1 MRKSCGRWWAVI
13 AVCCAAPAMV
23 SACGT
28 APAGE
33 LAASRSAPVSHLDVA
48 WVTEAHQADLA
59 EVQAGQFAESSG
71 SNPTIR
77 QAGAVLVRDH
87 QAFDTKLVSVAGKL
101 RIGLPT
107 YMSVDQT
114 ELGDR
119 LSGEQGAAFDHDF
132 AAAMLT
138 GHDIMI
144 AATRREIAHG
154 SSPQVIALARQ
165 VLPVLLMHL
174 KMMRAAA
181 AVG

>member
-1 MRKSCGRWWAVI
+1 VLAT
-13 AVCCAAPAMV
+13 V
-23 SACGT
+23 SACGS
-28 APAGE
+28 AQAGDS
-33 LAASRSAPVSHLDVA
+33 AAARGTGVSHLDRA

-59 EVQAGQFAESSG
+59 EIQAGQFAESNG

-77 QAGAVLVRDH
+77 HAGAVLVRDH
-87 QAFDTKLVSVAGKL
+87 QAFDAKLISVAGKL
-101 RIGLPT
+101 KIGLPT
-107 YMSVDQT
+107 YMTVDQT
-114 ELGDR
+114 ETGDR
-119 LSGEQGAAFDHDF
+119 LSGEQGASFDHEF

-154 SSPQVIALARQ
+154 SSPQVVALASQ
-165 VLPVLLMHL
+165 ALPVLLMHL